1 MLRAMQEQQTSLL
14 ADRTTKLDRAAEE
27 TNELYTYLDTQMLAS
42 ARERQGYEA
51 QLRQALER
59 SGRLAREGK
68 QQRAERRRLALRR
81 AVSHERCADAQT
93 AGLTAA

>member
-51 QLRQALER
+51 QLRQA
-59 SGRLAREGK
+59 
-68 QQRAERRRLALRR
+68 ERRRKEELADLTTRMELQQATASEMIAVITTPASARPRR
-81 AVSHERCADAQT
+81 RR
-93 AGLTAA
+93 